1 MDKYTFVLCSSN
13 VNKIREFRQ
22 ILCEKAGEI
31 LGDDSPEIEILSL
44 SDIGFFDEIV
54 EDGKTFEENALIKV
68 RAVSSFT
75 DYPCIADDS
84 GLEVDALGG
93 APGIYSA
100 RYSGEHGNDEKNI
113 DKLLLNLDGAVDRS
127 ARFVSAIAYS
137 HGGNEFALRG
147 EAHGS
152 ILHERHGNGGFGYD
166 PVFECGVHHLSYGE
180 LSAEQK
186 NKVSHRRAAIEKLAD
201 KLFKDK

>member
-1 MDKYTFVLCSSN
+1 MEKYTFVLCSSN
-13 VNKIREFRQ
+13 KNKIREFRQ

-31 LGDDSPEIEILSL
+31 LGEGAPEIEILSL

-68 RAVSSFT
+68 RAVSGYT
-75 DYPCIADDS
+75 EYPCIADDS

-93 APGIYSA
+93 EPGIYSA

-113 DKLLLNLDGAVDRS
+113 DKLLAKLDGAADRS
-127 ARFVSAIAYS
+127 AHFVSAVAYS
-137 HGGNEFALRG
+137 YKGEEFALRG

-152 ILHERHGNGGFGYD
+152 ILHERRGNGGFGYD
-166 PVFECGVHHLSYGE
+166 PVFECAVFHLSYGE

-186 NKVSHRRAAIEKLAD
+186 NRISHRRAAIEKLAD
-201 KLFKDK
+201 RLFNKK